1 MGYTFKRPDPAAM
14 ERILTRFPYS
24 PEGAILRLAWL
35 EGLSREEIAALTW
48 DQVQFEDNALTLP
61 DRTVPL
67 APSAEDCLRERHR
80 LYAQR
85 DPHVII
91 SDRYQRPMPPES
103 VSRLARTALDTEGQ
117 KVSLKDLRQDFVIRQ
132 LQTHDWTYAARVS
145 GMAVSTLRGS
155 FSQYFQERQ
164 SAAPELPPDSEYL
177 LWRIVQQEGSSVV
190 GLALWMGW
198 KLQMQPGEILNL
210 TWSQVDLD
218 RSLLRLPDRE
228 IPMGSRLSRL
238 LGDVYDHR
246 KDPAQ
251 DRVLLTPGT
260 GKPMDLA
267 RLSTVIR
274 TALIRGGLEQLSLGD
289 LSRLS
294 RRGSQRQTVLARL
307 SAVGSLTRE
316 EVMDLHHDFVIRQLQ
331 THDWPYVA
339 RVSGMAVSTLR
350 DAFSP
355 YLTKPAAPENPLAQR
370 DEAEYLLW
378 RVIQQEG
385 SSPAGLALWMGWKL
399 QMQPGEIASLT
410 WGQVDFDQNL
420 IRLPDRTV
428 SMGSR
433 LRRLLLDAWDRRKD
447 PAEPRVF
454 TAPTTGRPMDLS
466 RLTTVTRTALIRGG
480 LEHVNLRNLHTW
492 VRQGD
497 RAQLLMAQAEE
508 QGWLTREAVME
519 RLGVSKSTARQ
530 YLLELREAGRLVRV
544 GTRYYPAGAVA
555 DPDDHLDIIRAYLQE
570 HGIGRRQDFIRLLGL
585 EPEQG
590 TLLLRRLTDRGE
602 LVLTGR
608 HYTLPEQE
616 K

>member
-14 ERILTRFPYS
+14 ERVLARFPYS

-48 DQVQFEDNALTLP
+48 DQVQFEGNALTLP

-145 GMAVSTLRGS
+145 GMAVSTLR
-155 FSQYFQERQ
+155 
-164 SAAPELPPDSEYL
+164 
-177 LWRIVQQEGSSVV
+177 
-190 GLALWMGW
+190 
-198 KLQMQPGEILNL
+198 
-210 TWSQVDLD
+210 
-218 RSLLRLPDRE
+218 
-228 IPMGSRLSRL
+228 
-238 LGDVYDHR
+238 
-246 KDPAQ
+246 
-251 DRVLLTPGT
+251 
-260 GKPMDLA
+260 
-267 RLSTVIR
+267 
-274 TALIRGGLEQLSLGD
+274 
-289 LSRLS
+289 
-294 RRGSQRQTVLARL
+294 
-307 SAVGSLTRE
+307 
-316 EVMDLHHDFVIRQLQ
+316 
-331 THDWPYVA
+331 
-339 RVSGMAVSTLR
+339 

-399 QMQPGEIASLT
+399 QMQPGEISSLT

-447 PAEPRVF
+447 LAEPRVF

-570 HGIGRRQDFIRLLGL
+570 HGTGRRQDFIRLLGL

-602 LVLTGR
+602 LVLSGR

>member
-14 ERILTRFPYS
+14 ERVLTRFPYS

-145 GMAVSTLRGS
+145 GMAVSTLR
-155 FSQYFQERQ
+155 
-164 SAAPELPPDSEYL
+164 
-177 LWRIVQQEGSSVV
+177 
-190 GLALWMGW
+190 
-198 KLQMQPGEILNL
+198 
-210 TWSQVDLD
+210 
-218 RSLLRLPDRE
+218 
-228 IPMGSRLSRL
+228 
-238 LGDVYDHR
+238 
-246 KDPAQ
+246 
-251 DRVLLTPGT
+251 
-260 GKPMDLA
+260 
-267 RLSTVIR
+267 
-274 TALIRGGLEQLSLGD
+274 
-289 LSRLS
+289 
-294 RRGSQRQTVLARL
+294 
-307 SAVGSLTRE
+307 
-316 EVMDLHHDFVIRQLQ
+316 
-331 THDWPYVA
+331 
-339 RVSGMAVSTLR
+339 

-355 YLTKPAAPENPLAQR
+355 YLTKPAAPKNPLAQR

-447 PAEPRVF
+447 PTEPRVF

-570 HGIGRRQDFIRLLGL
+570 HGTGRRQDFIRLLGL

>member
-61 DRTVPL
+61 DRAVPL

-145 GMAVSTLRGS
+145 GMAVSTLR
-155 FSQYFQERQ
+155 
-164 SAAPELPPDSEYL
+164 
-177 LWRIVQQEGSSVV
+177 
-190 GLALWMGW
+190 
-198 KLQMQPGEILNL
+198 
-210 TWSQVDLD
+210 
-218 RSLLRLPDRE
+218 
-228 IPMGSRLSRL
+228 
-238 LGDVYDHR
+238 
-246 KDPAQ
+246 
-251 DRVLLTPGT
+251 
-260 GKPMDLA
+260 
-267 RLSTVIR
+267 
-274 TALIRGGLEQLSLGD
+274 
-289 LSRLS
+289 
-294 RRGSQRQTVLARL
+294 
-307 SAVGSLTRE
+307 
-316 EVMDLHHDFVIRQLQ
+316 
-331 THDWPYVA
+331 
-339 RVSGMAVSTLR
+339 

-420 IRLPDRTV
+420 IRLPDRMV

-447 PAEPRVF
+447 PTEPRVF

>member
-14 ERILTRFPYS
+14 ERVLTRFPYS

-61 DRTVPL
+61 DRAVPL

-145 GMAVSTLRGS
+145 GMAVSTLR
-155 FSQYFQERQ
+155 
-164 SAAPELPPDSEYL
+164 
-177 LWRIVQQEGSSVV
+177 
-190 GLALWMGW
+190 
-198 KLQMQPGEILNL
+198 
-210 TWSQVDLD
+210 
-218 RSLLRLPDRE
+218 
-228 IPMGSRLSRL
+228 
-238 LGDVYDHR
+238 
-246 KDPAQ
+246 
-251 DRVLLTPGT
+251 
-260 GKPMDLA
+260 
-267 RLSTVIR
+267 
-274 TALIRGGLEQLSLGD
+274 
-289 LSRLS
+289 
-294 RRGSQRQTVLARL
+294 
-307 SAVGSLTRE
+307 
-316 EVMDLHHDFVIRQLQ
+316 
-331 THDWPYVA
+331 
-339 RVSGMAVSTLR
+339 

-420 IRLPDRTV
+420 IRLPDRMV

-570 HGIGRRQDFIRLLGL
+570 HGTGRRQDFIRLLGL

>member
-14 ERILTRFPYS
+14 ERVLTRFPYS

-132 LQTHDWTYAARVS
+132 LQTHDWTYA
-145 GMAVSTLRGS
+145 
-155 FSQYFQERQ
+155 
-164 SAAPELPPDSEYL
+164 
-177 LWRIVQQEGSSVV
+177 
-190 GLALWMGW
+190 
-198 KLQMQPGEILNL
+198 
-210 TWSQVDLD
+210 
-218 RSLLRLPDRE
+218 
-228 IPMGSRLSRL
+228 
-238 LGDVYDHR
+238 
-246 KDPAQ
+246 
-251 DRVLLTPGT
+251 
-260 GKPMDLA
+260 
-267 RLSTVIR
+267 
-274 TALIRGGLEQLSLGD
+274 
-289 LSRLS
+289 
-294 RRGSQRQTVLARL
+294 
-307 SAVGSLTRE
+307 
-316 EVMDLHHDFVIRQLQ
+316 
-331 THDWPYVA
+331 A

>member
-67 APSAEDCLRERHR
+67 APSAEDCLRERYR

-198 KLQMQPGEILNL
+198 KLQMQPGEI
-210 TWSQVDLD
+210 
-218 RSLLRLPDRE
+218 
-228 IPMGSRLSRL
+228 
-238 LGDVYDHR
+238 
-246 KDPAQ
+246 
-251 DRVLLTPGT
+251 
-260 GKPMDLA
+260 
-267 RLSTVIR
+267 
-274 TALIRGGLEQLSLGD
+274 
-289 LSRLS
+289 
-294 RRGSQRQTVLARL
+294 
-307 SAVGSLTRE
+307 
-316 EVMDLHHDFVIRQLQ
+316 
-331 THDWPYVA
+331 
-339 RVSGMAVSTLR
+339 
-350 DAFSP
+350 
-355 YLTKPAAPENPLAQR
+355 
-370 DEAEYLLW
+370 
-378 RVIQQEG
+378 
-385 SSPAGLALWMGWKL
+385 
-399 QMQPGEIASLT
+399 ASLT

-420 IRLPDRTV
+420 IRLPDRMV

-570 HGIGRRQDFIRLLGL
+570 HGTGRRQDFIRLLGL

>member
-14 ERILTRFPYS
+14 ERILTQFPYS

-155 FSQYFQERQ
+155 FSQYFQERP

-177 LWRIVQQEGSSVV
+177 LWRIVQQEGGSVV
-190 GLALWMGW
+190 
-198 KLQMQPGEILNL
+198 
-210 TWSQVDLD
+210 
-218 RSLLRLPDRE
+218 
-228 IPMGSRLSRL
+228 
-238 LGDVYDHR
+238 
-246 KDPAQ
+246 
-251 DRVLLTPGT
+251 
-260 GKPMDLA
+260 
-267 RLSTVIR
+267 
-274 TALIRGGLEQLSLGD
+274 
-289 LSRLS
+289 
-294 RRGSQRQTVLARL
+294 
-307 SAVGSLTRE
+307 
-316 EVMDLHHDFVIRQLQ
+316 
-331 THDWPYVA
+331 
-339 RVSGMAVSTLR
+339 
-350 DAFSP
+350 
-355 YLTKPAAPENPLAQR
+355 
-370 DEAEYLLW
+370 
-378 RVIQQEG
+378 
-385 SSPAGLALWMGWKL
+385 GLALWMGWKL

-570 HGIGRRQDFIRLLGL
+570 HGTGRRQDFIRLLGL

>member
-14 ERILTRFPYS
+14 ERILTQFPYS

-61 DRTVPL
+61 DRAVPL

-145 GMAVSTLRGS
+145 GMAVSTLR
-155 FSQYFQERQ
+155 
-164 SAAPELPPDSEYL
+164 
-177 LWRIVQQEGSSVV
+177 
-190 GLALWMGW
+190 
-198 KLQMQPGEILNL
+198 
-210 TWSQVDLD
+210 
-218 RSLLRLPDRE
+218 
-228 IPMGSRLSRL
+228 
-238 LGDVYDHR
+238 
-246 KDPAQ
+246 
-251 DRVLLTPGT
+251 
-260 GKPMDLA
+260 
-267 RLSTVIR
+267 
-274 TALIRGGLEQLSLGD
+274 
-289 LSRLS
+289 
-294 RRGSQRQTVLARL
+294 
-307 SAVGSLTRE
+307 
-316 EVMDLHHDFVIRQLQ
+316 
-331 THDWPYVA
+331 
-339 RVSGMAVSTLR
+339 

-399 QMQPGEIASLT
+399 QMQPGEIASLI
-410 WGQVDFDQNL
+410 WEQVDFDQNL

-555 DPDDHLDIIRAYLQE
+555 DPDDHLDIIRAYLQA
-570 HGIGRRQDFIRLLGL
+570 HGTGRRQDFIRLLGL

>member
-14 ERILTRFPYS
+14 ERVLTRFPYS

-61 DRTVPL
+61 DRAVPL

-218 RSLLRLPDRE
+218 QGLLRLPDRE

-238 LGDVYDHR
+238 LGDVCDHR

-274 TALIRGGLEQLSLGD
+274 TALIRGGLEQLSLGAKR
-289 LSRLS
+289 SW
-294 RRGSQRQTVLARL
+294 TCWA
-307 SAVGSLTRE
+307 
-316 EVMDLHHDFVIRQLQ
+316 
-331 THDWPYVA
+331 
-339 RVSGMAVSTLR
+339 
-350 DAFSP
+350 SP
-355 YLTKPAAPENPLAQR
+355 KAPR
-370 DEAEYLLW
+370 
-378 RVIQQEG
+378 
-385 SSPAGLALWMGWKL
+385 
-399 QMQPGEIASLT
+399 
-410 WGQVDFDQNL
+410 
-420 IRLPDRTV
+420 
-428 SMGSR
+428 
-433 LRRLLLDAWDRRKD
+433 
-447 PAEPRVF
+447 
-454 TAPTTGRPMDLS
+454 
-466 RLTTVTRTALIRGG
+466 
-480 LEHVNLRNLHTW
+480 
-492 VRQGD
+492 
-497 RAQLLMAQAEE
+497 
-508 QGWLTREAVME
+508 
-519 RLGVSKSTARQ
+519 
-530 YLLELREAGRLVRV
+530 
-544 GTRYYPAGAVA
+544 
-555 DPDDHLDIIRAYLQE
+555 
-570 HGIGRRQDFIRLLGL
+570 
-585 EPEQG
+585 
-590 TLLLRRLTDRGE
+590 
-602 LVLTGR
+602 
-608 HYTLPEQE
+608 
-616 K
+616 

>member
-145 GMAVSTLRGS
+145 GMAVSTLR
-155 FSQYFQERQ
+155 
-164 SAAPELPPDSEYL
+164 
-177 LWRIVQQEGSSVV
+177 
-190 GLALWMGW
+190 
-198 KLQMQPGEILNL
+198 
-210 TWSQVDLD
+210 
-218 RSLLRLPDRE
+218 
-228 IPMGSRLSRL
+228 
-238 LGDVYDHR
+238 
-246 KDPAQ
+246 
-251 DRVLLTPGT
+251 
-260 GKPMDLA
+260 
-267 RLSTVIR
+267 
-274 TALIRGGLEQLSLGD
+274 
-289 LSRLS
+289 
-294 RRGSQRQTVLARL
+294 
-307 SAVGSLTRE
+307 
-316 EVMDLHHDFVIRQLQ
+316 
-331 THDWPYVA
+331 
-339 RVSGMAVSTLR
+339 

-447 PAEPRVF
+447 PTEPRVF

-570 HGIGRRQDFIRLLGL
+570 HGTGRRQDFIRLLGL

>member
-14 ERILTRFPYS
+14 ERVLARFPYS

-155 FSQYFQERQ
+155 FSQYFQDHRD
-164 SAAPELPPDSEYL
+164 AAPELPPDSEYL

-198 KLQMQPGEILNL
+198 KLQMQPGEI
-210 TWSQVDLD
+210 
-218 RSLLRLPDRE
+218 
-228 IPMGSRLSRL
+228 
-238 LGDVYDHR
+238 
-246 KDPAQ
+246 
-251 DRVLLTPGT
+251 
-260 GKPMDLA
+260 
-267 RLSTVIR
+267 
-274 TALIRGGLEQLSLGD
+274 
-289 LSRLS
+289 
-294 RRGSQRQTVLARL
+294 
-307 SAVGSLTRE
+307 
-316 EVMDLHHDFVIRQLQ
+316 
-331 THDWPYVA
+331 
-339 RVSGMAVSTLR
+339 
-350 DAFSP
+350 
-355 YLTKPAAPENPLAQR
+355 
-370 DEAEYLLW
+370 
-378 RVIQQEG
+378 
-385 SSPAGLALWMGWKL
+385 
-399 QMQPGEIASLT
+399 ASLI
-410 WGQVDFDQNL
+410 WEQVDFDQNL

-454 TAPTTGRPMDLS
+454 TAPTNGRPMDLS

-508 QGWLTREAVME
+508 QGWLTREVVME

-570 HGIGRRQDFIRLLGL
+570 HGTGRRQDFIRLLGL

>member
-145 GMAVSTLRGS
+145 GMAVSTLR
-155 FSQYFQERQ
+155 
-164 SAAPELPPDSEYL
+164 
-177 LWRIVQQEGSSVV
+177 
-190 GLALWMGW
+190 
-198 KLQMQPGEILNL
+198 
-210 TWSQVDLD
+210 
-218 RSLLRLPDRE
+218 
-228 IPMGSRLSRL
+228 
-238 LGDVYDHR
+238 
-246 KDPAQ
+246 
-251 DRVLLTPGT
+251 
-260 GKPMDLA
+260 
-267 RLSTVIR
+267 
-274 TALIRGGLEQLSLGD
+274 
-289 LSRLS
+289 
-294 RRGSQRQTVLARL
+294 
-307 SAVGSLTRE
+307 
-316 EVMDLHHDFVIRQLQ
+316 
-331 THDWPYVA
+331 
-339 RVSGMAVSTLR
+339 

-420 IRLPDRTV
+420 IRLPDRMV

-447 PAEPRVF
+447 PTEPRVF

-570 HGIGRRQDFIRLLGL
+570 HGTGRRQDFIRLLGL

>member
-14 ERILTRFPYS
+14 ERVLARFPYS

-48 DQVQFEDNALTLP
+48 DQVQFEGNALTLP

-155 FSQYFQERQ
+155 FSQYFQDHRD
-164 SAAPELPPDSEYL
+164 AAPELPPDSEYL

-190 GLALWMGW
+190 
-198 KLQMQPGEILNL
+198 
-210 TWSQVDLD
+210 
-218 RSLLRLPDRE
+218 
-228 IPMGSRLSRL
+228 
-238 LGDVYDHR
+238 
-246 KDPAQ
+246 
-251 DRVLLTPGT
+251 
-260 GKPMDLA
+260 
-267 RLSTVIR
+267 
-274 TALIRGGLEQLSLGD
+274 
-289 LSRLS
+289 
-294 RRGSQRQTVLARL
+294 
-307 SAVGSLTRE
+307 
-316 EVMDLHHDFVIRQLQ
+316 
-331 THDWPYVA
+331 
-339 RVSGMAVSTLR
+339 
-350 DAFSP
+350 
-355 YLTKPAAPENPLAQR
+355 
-370 DEAEYLLW
+370 
-378 RVIQQEG
+378 
-385 SSPAGLALWMGWKL
+385 GLALWMGWKL

-447 PAEPRVF
+447 PTEPRVF

-508 QGWLTREAVME
+508 QGWLTREVVME

-570 HGIGRRQDFIRLLGL
+570 HGTGRRQDFIRLLGL

>member
-14 ERILTRFPYS
+14 ERVLTRFPYS

-61 DRTVPL
+61 DRAVPL

-218 RSLLRLPDRE
+218 R
-228 IPMGSRLSRL
+228 
-238 LGDVYDHR
+238 
-246 KDPAQ
+246 
-251 DRVLLTPGT
+251 VLLTPGT

-307 SAVGSLTRE
+307 SAVGSMTRE
-316 EVMDLHHDFVIRQLQ
+316 EVMDL
-331 THDWPYVA
+331 
-339 RVSGMAVSTLR
+339 
-350 DAFSP
+350 
-355 YLTKPAAPENPLAQR
+355 
-370 DEAEYLLW
+370 
-378 RVIQQEG
+378 
-385 SSPAGLALWMGWKL
+385 
-399 QMQPGEIASLT
+399 
-410 WGQVDFDQNL
+410 
-420 IRLPDRTV
+420 
-428 SMGSR
+428 
-433 LRRLLLDAWDRRKD
+433 
-447 PAEPRVF
+447 
-454 TAPTTGRPMDLS
+454 
-466 RLTTVTRTALIRGG
+466 
-480 LEHVNLRNLHTW
+480 
-492 VRQGD
+492 
-497 RAQLLMAQAEE
+497 
-508 QGWLTREAVME
+508 
-519 RLGVSKSTARQ
+519 LGISKSAALKLLNQLRQ
-530 YLLELREAGRLVRV
+530 DGAVVRI
-544 GTRYYPAGAVA
+544 GGCYYPAGSVVLPEDQSAAVT
-555 DPDDHLDIIRAYLQE
+555 AYLAA
-570 HGIGRRQDFIRLLGL
+570 HGTAVRKELAELLNL
-585 EPEQG
+585 PPAQC
-590 TLLLRRLTDRGE
+590 TALLRRMADRGE
-602 LVLTGR
+602 LLLTGKR
-608 HYTLPEQE
+608 YALPPQKKPLETN
-616 K
+616 

>member
-14 ERILTRFPYS
+14 ERVLTRFPYS

-67 APSAEDCLRERHR
+67 APSAEDCLRERYR

-132 LQTHDWTYAARVS
+132 LQTHDWTYA
-145 GMAVSTLRGS
+145 
-155 FSQYFQERQ
+155 
-164 SAAPELPPDSEYL
+164 
-177 LWRIVQQEGSSVV
+177 
-190 GLALWMGW
+190 
-198 KLQMQPGEILNL
+198 
-210 TWSQVDLD
+210 
-218 RSLLRLPDRE
+218 
-228 IPMGSRLSRL
+228 
-238 LGDVYDHR
+238 
-246 KDPAQ
+246 
-251 DRVLLTPGT
+251 
-260 GKPMDLA
+260 
-267 RLSTVIR
+267 
-274 TALIRGGLEQLSLGD
+274 
-289 LSRLS
+289 
-294 RRGSQRQTVLARL
+294 
-307 SAVGSLTRE
+307 
-316 EVMDLHHDFVIRQLQ
+316 
-331 THDWPYVA
+331 A

-420 IRLPDRTV
+420 IRLPDRMV

-570 HGIGRRQDFIRLLGL
+570 HGTGRRQDFIRLLGL